1 MEVLPWVFT
10 SGWASGINSYLVVL
24 MLGVLDRVFGVDA
37 VPDVLQRTDVLVV
50 AGILF
55 AIESVADKVPLL
67 DSTWDAV
74 HTAIRPT
81 VGAVLGAL
89 IAADASSVEQAL
101 AATTGGVTALAS
113 HAVKAGLRAAVNT
126 SPEPAS
132 NIGVSL
138 AEDIGVAGVVSVAV
152 VAPWVAAGIAAVLLV
167 IGVVVV
173 MLLLRRIVAWRR
185 QRQSHRRDAGLA
197 GRGGEAGWTNP
208 SS

>member
-10 SGWASGINSYLVVL
+10 SGWASGINSYLVVV
-24 MLGVLDRVFGVDA
+24 MLGLLDKVLAIDA

-50 AGILF
+50 AGALF
-55 AIESVADKVPLL
+55 VVDFVADKIPYL

-89 IAADASSVEQAL
+89 IAGDASSVEQAL
-101 AATTGGVTALAS
+101 AATAGGVTALVS
-113 HAVKAGLRAAVNT
+113 HGVKAGLRAAVNT

-132 NIGVSL
+132 NVGVSL
-138 AEDIGVAGVVSVAV
+138 AEDVGVAGVISVAV

-173 MLLLRRIVAWRR
+173 MLLLRRIRRWRR
-185 QRQSHRRDAGLA
+185 ERRD
-197 GRGGEAGWTNP
+197 RGNRLTRPAT
-208 SS
+208 